1 MAQKEKQVLQKGKS
15 YVTIVGK
22 ASIGD
27 NSFSGEKVSSASG
40 YVYKRVNIGV
50 ETSQGN
56 KIYGEMMGGY
66 APSNPLPIKART
78 KPVDGQQ
85 ENVDIDWADRLN
97 DSIVDTVND
106 YNLIKVGLIRENE
119 PAEGQEPTE
128 EQANSKLIVKK
139 FLSPFD
145 AHDYIQENLKDGMM
159 IMIKGKYAFSTYKD
173 ETQRKIEIESIF
185 LSKSEEGFANFVQ
198 TVILDE
204 DSLTKEA
211 LKNAQETGE
220 IVINARAVDYVSK
233 LNGKKVGKNMLFDLP
248 IVVKIDKDE
257 PEKTQTIVQKL
268 FKVKKG
274 KIRELGVEGQII
286 EGYEQEEVNEK
297 DIELSKDVKEL
308 IEMGLYSMEEAKK
321 KMTVRGNRVSKL
333 VFSRP
338 FINRDKDDANKIS
351 LDMNDD
357 KYTPEDLIVHVE
369 EDTDSSVAE
378 SIVEETSNANGDT
391 SWLQGLL

>member
-248 IVVKIDKDE
+248 IVVKIDKNE

-351 LDMNDD
+351 VDMNDD

>member
-351 LDMNDD
+351 VDMNDD

-369 EDTDSSVAE
+369 DDTDSSVAE

>member
-85 ENVDIDWADRLN
+85 DNIDIAWADRLN

-248 IVVKIDKDE
+248 IVVKIDKNE

-351 LDMNDD
+351 VDMNDD